1 MRLGA
6 YRCVLRP
13 GTKAYE
19 AYGAE
24 VIAERHR
31 HRYEFNNAYSELL
44 EKSAGLIVSGVHPR
58 RDHELVEIAELKD
71 HPWFCASQFHP
82 EFTSTPLRPQP
93 LFRAFVKAA
102 LESKKSRLSGL

>member
-6 YRCVLRP
+6 YRCVIQP

-19 AYGAE
+19 AYGTD
-24 VIAERHR
+24 VVFERHR
-31 HRYEFNNAYSELL
+31 HRYEFNNAYRSAL
-44 EKSAGLIVSGVHPR
+44 EERAGLVVSGIHPKS
-58 RDHELVEIAELKD
+58 DHELVEITELKD
-71 HPWFCASQFHP
+71 HPWFCAAQFHP

-102 LESKKSRLSGL
+102 LEARRSHA